1 MTTDLE
7 KREKQEVSS
16 TAAEQMNH
24 SGQAYSPDVDI
35 YASDDEV
42 LFAVDLPGVNKG
54 DVSIQVDE
62 TDTLI
67 IRAKN
72 SHKEP
77 EEAALRQYRIGDY
90 YRAFQISED
99 YDKDKVQ
106 AKLENG
112 LLQVT
117 IPKKESAKPKKIE
130 IKA

>member
-7 KREKQEVSS
+7 KREKQEVSN

-24 SGQAYSPDVDI
+24 SGPAYSPDVDI
-35 YASDDEV
+35 YASNDEV
-42 LFAVDLPGVNKG
+42 LFIVDLPGANKG
-54 DVSIQVDE
+54 DVDIQVDE
-62 TDTLI
+62 TDTLV

-72 SHKEP
+72 SHKELG
-77 EEAALRQYRIGDY
+77 EAMLRQYRIGDY

-112 LLQVT
+112 LLQIA
-117 IPKKESAKPKKIE
+117 IPKKESAKPRKIE